1 MTSNFNPQFSKIGEI
16 LVNNGKAT
24 ESGINEALAQQ
35 KTTNDKLGLTLI
47 EMGFIEE
54 DDFTNAYSQQ
64 LGYRKADNFILLEA
78 DSTVAALIPEDF
90 ARENRVLGVSKNDTT
105 IVVAMEDPEDVVAID
120 SIKRLTSLN
129 PDILVVGPTLLEKS
143 LDKVYGDIQKTIE
156 VAETIDSITVVSGEE
171 GSQELVDL
179 SPDKA
184 SDEDAPIVKLVN
196 LIFIESIKERATD
209 IHIEPMEK
217 QVYIRI
223 RVDGVLQTIMTPPV
237 SSLSGLVTR
246 IKILS
251 NLNIAE
257 KRLPQDGRFSI
268 KSPGKDIDIRVS
280 ILPTVYGEKVVMR
293 LLDKTGFDFNLKSL
307 GFPQR
312 NLGTFKKVINQ
323 PYGLVVVSG
332 PTGSGKSTSL
342 YAALKEIKSDRTN
355 ITTVEDPVEYQL
367 DGVNQVQVFEDIG
380 LTFGATLRSILRQDP
395 DVLLIGEIR
404 DEETA
409 DIAVKF
415 ALTGH
420 LVFSTVHAND
430 APGTITRLLDI
441 GIAPFLVGSCLNLVM
456 AQRLVRKICDKCK
469 EGYTPTNEELAL
481 VGLDSSKINGSLFH
495 GKGCADCRNTGY
507 KGRLAIFEMI
517 PMARDL
523 RKLVFDNSNE
533 DEIRQS
539 AINNGMVTLRDAGLE
554 RVLDGTTS
562 VEEILRSTV
571 EELSLIHI

>member
-1 MTSNFNPQFSKIGEI
+1 MSADFNPQFSKLGEI

-24 ESGINEALAQQ
+24 ESGINEALVQQ
-35 KTTNDKLGLTLI
+35 KTTNEKIGTTLI
-47 EMGFIEE
+47 EMGLLEE
-54 DDFTNAYSQQ
+54 DDFTTAYGQQ
-64 LGYRKADNFILLEA
+64 LGYKKADNFILLEA
-78 DSTVAALIPEDF
+78 DSKVAALIPEDF
-90 ARENRVLGVSKNDTT
+90 ARENRVLGVSSNDTT

-129 PDILVVGPTLLEKS
+129 PDILVAGPSLLEKA
-143 LDKVYGDIQKTIE
+143 LDKVYGDIQKTAE
-156 VAETIDSITVVSGEE
+156 VEQTIDSITVVSGDE
-171 GSQELVDL
+171 GSQEEVDL

-184 SDEDAPIVKLVN
+184 SEEDAPIVKLVN
-196 LIFIESIKERATD
+196 LIFQESIKERATD

-223 RVDGVLQTIMTPPV
+223 RIDGVLQTIMTPPIA
-237 SSLSGLVTR
+237 SLSGLVTR

-268 KSPGKDIDIRVS
+268 KAPGKDIDIRVS

-293 LLDKTGFDFNLKSL
+293 LLDKTGFDFNLTSL
-307 GFPQR
+307 GFPKR
-312 NLGTFKKVINQ
+312 NLNTFKKVINQ
-323 PYGLVVVSG
+323 PYGMVVVSG

-342 YAALKEIKSDRTN
+342 YAALKEIKSEKTN

-380 LTFGATLRSILRQDP
+380 LTFGSTLRSILRQDP

-404 DEETA
+404 DGETA

-415 ALTGH
+415 SLTGH

-456 AQRLVRKICDKCK
+456 AQRLVRRICTNCK
-469 EGYTPTNEELAL
+469 EEYKASNEELKL
-481 VGLDSSKINGSLFH
+481 VGLDPSKVDSPLYK
-495 GKGCADCRNTGY
+495 GKGCAECRNTGY

-523 RKLVFDNSNE
+523 RKLVFDNANE

-539 AINNGMVTLRDAGLE
+539 ALDNGMVTLREAGLE

-562 VEEILRSTV
+562 VEEVLRSTV
-571 EELSLIHI
+571 EEL

>member
-1 MTSNFNPQFSKIGEI
+1 MNSNFNPQFSKLGEI
-16 LVNNGKAT
+16 LINNGKAT
-24 ESGINEALAQQ
+24 ESNINEALVQQ
-35 KTTNDKLGLTLI
+35 KTTNDKLGLTLM
-47 EMGFIEE
+47 EMGFIDE

-78 DSTVAALIPEDF
+78 DSSVAALIPEDF
-90 ARENRVLGVSKNDTT
+90 ARENRVLGISKNETT
-105 IVVAMEDPEDVVAID
+105 IVIAMEDPEDVVAID
-120 SIKRLTSLN
+120 SIKRLTSLS
-129 PDILVVGPTLLEKS
+129 PDILVSGPTLLEKS
-143 LDKVYGDIQKTIE
+143 LDKVYGEIQKTAE

-171 GSQELVDL
+171 GSEEVVDL

-196 LIFIESIKERATD
+196 LIFMESIKERATD

-217 QVYIRI
+217 QVYVRIRI
-223 RVDGVLQTIMTPPV
+223 DGVLQTIMTPPV

-456 AQRLVRKICDKCK
+456 AQRLVRKICNKCK
-469 EGYTPTNEELAL
+469 EEYTPTDEELSL
-481 VGLDSSKINGSLFH
+481 VGLDKSKIDGPIFR

-523 RKLVFDNSNE
+523 RKLVFDNANE

-539 AINNGMVTLRDAGLE
+539 ALSNGMTTLRDAGLK

-562 VEEILRSTV
+562 IEEILRSTV
-571 EELSLIHI
+571 EDL

>member
-1 MTSNFNPQFSKIGEI
+1 MSADFNPQFSKIGEI

-24 ESGINEALAQQ
+24 ESGINEGLVQQ
-35 KTTNDKLGLTLI
+35 KTTNEKIGTTLI
-47 EMGFIEE
+47 EMGLIEE
-54 DDFTNAYSQQ
+54 DDFATAYGQQ
-64 LGYRKADNFILLEA
+64 LGYKKADNFILLEA
-78 DSTVAALIPEDF
+78 DSKVAALIPEDF
-90 ARENRVLGVSKNDTT
+90 ARENRVLGVSSSDTT

-120 SIKRLTSLN
+120 SIKRLTNLN
-129 PDILVVGPTLLEKS
+129 PDILVAGPTLLEKA
-143 LDKVYGDIQKTIE
+143 LDKVYGEIQKTAE
-156 VAETIDSITVVSGEE
+156 VEQTIDSITIVSGDE
-171 GSQELVDL
+171 GSQEEVDL

-184 SDEDAPIVKLVN
+184 SEEDAPIVKLVN
-196 LIFIESIKERATD
+196 LIFQESIKERATD
-209 IHIEPMEK
+209 IHIEPMEQ

-223 RVDGVLQTIMTPPV
+223 RIDGVLQTIMTPPIA
-237 SSLSGLVTR
+237 SLSGLVTR

-257 KRLPQDGRFSI
+257 KRLPQDGRFSV

-293 LLDKTGFDFNLKSL
+293 LLDKTGFDFNLTSL
-307 GFPQR
+307 GFPKQ
-312 NLGTFKKVINQ
+312 NLNTFKKVINQ
-323 PYGLVVVSG
+323 PYGMVVVSG

-342 YAALKEIKSDRTN
+342 YAALKEIKSERTN

-380 LTFGATLRSILRQDP
+380 LTFGSTLRSILRQDP

-404 DEETA
+404 DGETA

-415 ALTGH
+415 SLTGH

-456 AQRLVRKICDKCK
+456 AQRLVRRICTNCK
-469 EGYTPTNEELAL
+469 EEYEPTKEELVL
-481 VGLDSSKINGSLFH
+481 VGLEPGKVDGPLYK
-495 GKGCADCRNTGY
+495 GKGCAECRNTGY

-517 PMARDL
+517 PMAREL
-523 RKLVFDNSNE
+523 RKLVFDNANE
-533 DEIRQS
+533 DEIRQT
-539 AINNGMVTLRDAGLE
+539 ALDNGMTTLRDAGLE

-562 VEEILRSTV
+562 VEEVLRSTV
-571 EELSLIHI
+571 EDL

>member
-1 MTSNFNPQFSKIGEI
+1 MSADFNPQFSKIGEI

-24 ESGINEALAQQ
+24 ESGINEGLVQQ
-35 KTTNDKLGLTLI
+35 KTTNEKIGTTLI
-47 EMGFIEE
+47 EMGLIEE
-54 DDFTNAYSQQ
+54 DDFATAYGQQ
-64 LGYRKADNFILLEA
+64 LGYKKADNFILLEA
-78 DSTVAALIPEDF
+78 DSKVAALIPEDF
-90 ARENRVLGVSKNDTT
+90 ARENRVLGVSSSDTT

-120 SIKRLTSLN
+120 SIKRLTNLN
-129 PDILVVGPTLLEKS
+129 PDILIAGPTLLEKA
-143 LDKVYGDIQKTIE
+143 LDKVYGEIQKTAE
-156 VAETIDSITVVSGEE
+156 VEQTIDSITVVSGDE
-171 GSQELVDL
+171 GSQEEVDL

-184 SDEDAPIVKLVN
+184 SEEDAPIVKLVN
-196 LIFIESIKERATD
+196 LIFQESIKERATD
-209 IHIEPMEK
+209 IHIEPMEQ

-223 RVDGVLQTIMTPPV
+223 RIDGVLQTIMTPPIA
-237 SSLSGLVTR
+237 SLSGLVTR

-257 KRLPQDGRFSI
+257 KRLPQDGRFSV

-293 LLDKTGFDFNLKSL
+293 LLDKTGFDFNLTSL
-307 GFPQR
+307 GFPKQ
-312 NLGTFKKVINQ
+312 NLNTFKKVINQ
-323 PYGLVVVSG
+323 PYGMVVVSG

-342 YAALKEIKSDRTN
+342 YAALKEIKSEKTN

-380 LTFGATLRSILRQDP
+380 LTFGSTLRSILRQDP

-404 DEETA
+404 DGETA

-415 ALTGH
+415 SLTGH

-456 AQRLVRKICDKCK
+456 AQRLVRRICTNCK
-469 EGYTPTNEELAL
+469 EEYEPTKEELIL
-481 VGLDSSKINGSLFH
+481 VGLEPGKVDGPLYK
-495 GKGCADCRNTGY
+495 GKGCAECRNTGY

-517 PMARDL
+517 PMAREL
-523 RKLVFDNSNE
+523 RKLVFDNANE
-533 DEIRQS
+533 DEIRQT
-539 AINNGMVTLRDAGLE
+539 ALDNGMTTLRDAGLE

-562 VEEILRSTV
+562 VEEVLRSTV
-571 EELSLIHI
+571 EDL

>member
-1 MTSNFNPQFSKIGEI
+1 MSSNFNPQFAKLGEI
-16 LVNNGKAT
+16 LIKNGKAT
-24 ESGINEALAQQ
+24 ESGVNDALAEQ
-35 KTTNDKLGLTLI
+35 KVTNGKIGTTLI
-47 EMGFIEE
+47 EMGYIEE
-54 DDFTNAYSQQ
+54 DDFTSAYADQ
-64 LGYRKADNFILLEA
+64 LGYRKADNFMLLEA
-78 DSTVAALIPEDF
+78 DSAVASLVPEDF
-90 ARENRVLGVSKNDTT
+90 ARENRVLAVQKSETT
-105 IVVAMEDPEDVVAID
+105 ITVAMEDPEDVVAVD
-120 SIKRLTSLN
+120 SVKRLTNLN
-129 PDILVVGPTLLEKS
+129 PDILVVGPTLLEKA
-143 LDKVYGDIQKTIE
+143 LDKVYGEIQKTAE
-156 VAETIDSITVVSGEE
+156 VAETIDSITVVSGDE
-171 GSQELVDL
+171 GSQEEVDL

-196 LIFIESIKERATD
+196 LIFMESIKERATD
-209 IHIEPMEK
+209 IHVEPMEK

-223 RVDGVLQTIMTPPV
+223 RIDGVLQTIMTPPV
-237 SSLSGLVTR
+237 ASLSGLVTR

-268 KSPGKDIDIRVS
+268 KAPGKDIDIRVS
-280 ILPTVYGEKVVMR
+280 ILPTVYGEKIVMR
-293 LLDKTGFDFNLKSL
+293 LLDKTGFDFNLTSL
-307 GFPQR
+307 GFPKQ
-312 NLGTFKKVINQ
+312 NLGTFKKVIKQ
-323 PYGLVVVSG
+323 PYGMVVVSG

-342 YAALKEIKSDRTN
+342 YAALKEIKSERTN

-380 LTFGATLRSILRQDP
+380 LTFGSTLRSILRQDP

-404 DEETA
+404 DGETA

-456 AQRLVRKICDKCK
+456 AQRLVRRLCNNCK
-469 EGYTPTNEELAL
+469 EEYTPTKEELGL
-481 VGLDSSKINGSLFH
+481 VGLDPSKVPGKLYKA
-495 GKGCADCRNTGY
+495 KGCAECRNTGY

-523 RKLVFDNSNE
+523 RKLVFENANE
-533 DEIRQS
+533 DEIRQAS
-539 AINNGMVTLRDAGLE
+539 LNNGMETLREAGLA

-562 VEEILRSTV
+562 IEEVLRSTV
-571 EELSLIHI
+571 EDL

>member
-1 MTSNFNPQFSKIGEI
+1 MSSNFNPQFAKLGEI
-16 LVNNGKAT
+16 LIQNGKAT
-24 ESGINEALAQQ
+24 ESGVNEALAQQ
-35 KTTNDKLGLTLI
+35 KTTNEKIGMTLI
-47 EMGFIEE
+47 DMGFIEE
-54 DDFTNAYSQQ
+54 DDFTTSYSQQ
-64 LGYRKADNFILLEA
+64 LGIRKADNFVLLEA
-78 DSTVAALIPEDF
+78 DSEVASLVPEDF
-90 ARENRVLGVSKNDTT
+90 ARENRLLAISKNETT

-120 SIKRLTSLN
+120 SIKRLTNLN
-129 PDILVVGPTLLEKS
+129 PDILVSGPTLLEKAM
-143 LDKVYGDIQKTIE
+143 DKVYGEIQKTAE
-156 VAETIDSITVVSGEE
+156 VAETIDSITVISGDE
-171 GSQELVDL
+171 GSQEEVDL
-179 SPDKA
+179 SPEKA

-196 LIFIESIKERATD
+196 LIFQESIKERATD

-223 RVDGVLQTIMTPPV
+223 RIDGVLQTIMTPPI

-257 KRLPQDGRFSI
+257 KRLPQDGRFSV

-293 LLDKTGFDFNLKSL
+293 LLDKTGFDFNLTSL
-307 GFPQR
+307 GFPKK
-312 NLGTFKKVINQ
+312 NLNTFKKVINQ
-323 PYGLVVVSG
+323 PYGMVVVSG

-342 YAALKEIKSDRTN
+342 YAALKEIKSERTN

-367 DGVNQVQVFEDIG
+367 DGVNQVQIFDDIG
-380 LTFGATLRSILRQDP
+380 LSFGSTLRSILRQDP
-395 DVLLIGEIR
+395 DILLIGEIR

-456 AQRLVRKICDKCK
+456 AQRLVRRICEKCK
-469 EGYTPTNEELAL
+469 EEYTPTKEELKL
-481 VGLDSSKINGSLFH
+481 VGLEPENVNGPLCK

-523 RKLVFDNSNE
+523 RKLVFDNANE
-533 DEIRQS
+533 DEIRQ
-539 AINNGMVTLRDAGLE
+539 AALNNEMTTLREAGLA
-554 RVLDGTTS
+554 RVIDGTTS

-571 EELSLIHI
+571 EEL

>member
-1 MTSNFNPQFSKIGEI
+1 
-16 LVNNGKAT
+16 
-24 ESGINEALAQQ
+24 
-35 KTTNDKLGLTLI
+35 
-47 EMGFIEE
+47 
-54 DDFTNAYSQQ
+54 
-64 LGYRKADNFILLEA
+64 
-78 DSTVAALIPEDF
+78 
-90 ARENRVLGVSKNDTT
+90 
-105 IVVAMEDPEDVVAID
+105 
-120 SIKRLTSLN
+120 
-129 PDILVVGPTLLEKS
+129 
-143 LDKVYGDIQKTIE
+143 
-156 VAETIDSITVVSGEE
+156 
-171 GSQELVDL
+171 
-179 SPDKA
+179 
-184 SDEDAPIVKLVN
+184 
-196 LIFIESIKERATD
+196 
-209 IHIEPMEK
+209 MEK

-223 RVDGVLQTIMTPPV
+223 RIDGVLQTIMTPPIA
-237 SSLSGLVTR
+237 SLSGLVTR

-268 KSPGKDIDIRVS
+268 KAPGKDIDIRVS

-293 LLDKTGFDFNLKSL
+293 LLDKTGFDFNLTSL
-307 GFPQR
+307 GFPKR
-312 NLGTFKKVINQ
+312 NLNTFKKVINQ
-323 PYGLVVVSG
+323 PYGMVVVSG

-342 YAALKEIKSDRTN
+342 YAALKEIKSEKTN

-380 LTFGATLRSILRQDP
+380 LTFGSTLRSILRQDP

-404 DEETA
+404 DGETA

-415 ALTGH
+415 SLTGH

-456 AQRLVRKICDKCK
+456 AQRLVRRICTNCK
-469 EGYTPTNEELAL
+469 EEYKASNEELKL
-481 VGLDSSKINGSLFH
+481 VGLDPSKVDSPLYK
-495 GKGCADCRNTGY
+495 GKGCAECRNTGY

-523 RKLVFDNSNE
+523 RKLVFDNANE

-539 AINNGMVTLRDAGLE
+539 ALDNGMVTLREAGLE

-562 VEEILRSTV
+562 VEEVLRSTV
-571 EELSLIHI
+571 EEL

>member
-1 MTSNFNPQFSKIGEI
+1 MSADFNPQFSKLGEI

-24 ESGINEALAQQ
+24 ESGINEALVQQ
-35 KTTNDKLGLTLI
+35 KTTNEKIGTTLI
-47 EMGFIEE
+47 EMGLLEE
-54 DDFTNAYSQQ
+54 DDFTTAYGQQ
-64 LGYRKADNFILLEA
+64 LGYKKADNFILLEA
-78 DSTVAALIPEDF
+78 DSKVAALIPEDF
-90 ARENRVLGVSKNDTT
+90 ARENRVLGVSSNDTT

-129 PDILVVGPTLLEKS
+129 PDILVAGPSLLEKA
-143 LDKVYGDIQKTIE
+143 LDKVYGEIQKTAE
-156 VAETIDSITVVSGEE
+156 VEQTIDSITVVSGDE
-171 GSQELVDL
+171 GSQEEVDL

-184 SDEDAPIVKLVN
+184 SEEDAPIVKLVN
-196 LIFIESIKERATD
+196 LIFQESIKERATD

-223 RVDGVLQTIMTPPV
+223 RIDGVLQTIMTPPIA
-237 SSLSGLVTR
+237 SLSGLVTR

-268 KSPGKDIDIRVS
+268 KAPGKDIDIRVS

-293 LLDKTGFDFNLKSL
+293 LLDKTGFDFNLTSL
-307 GFPQR
+307 GFPKR
-312 NLGTFKKVINQ
+312 NLNTFKKVINQ
-323 PYGLVVVSG
+323 PYGMVVVSG

-342 YAALKEIKSDRTN
+342 YAALKEIKSEKTN

-380 LTFGATLRSILRQDP
+380 LTFGSTLRSILRQDP

-404 DEETA
+404 DGETA

-415 ALTGH
+415 SLTGH

-456 AQRLVRKICDKCK
+456 AQRLVRRICTNCK
-469 EGYTPTNEELAL
+469 EEYKASNEELKL
-481 VGLDSSKINGSLFH
+481 VGLDPSKVDSPLYK
-495 GKGCADCRNTGY
+495 GKGCAECRNTGY

-523 RKLVFDNSNE
+523 RKLVFDNANE

-539 AINNGMVTLRDAGLE
+539 ALDNGMVTLREAGLE

-562 VEEILRSTV
+562 VEEVLRSTV
-571 EELSLIHI
+571 EEL

>member
-1 MTSNFNPQFSKIGEI
+1 MNTEFNPQFSKIGEI
-16 LVNNGKAT
+16 LINNGKIT
-24 ESGINEALAQQ
+24 ESGINEGLAQQ
-35 KTTNDKLGLTLI
+35 KTTNEKLGNTLV
-47 EMGFIEE
+47 EMGLIEE
-54 DDFTNAYSQQ
+54 DDFVNAYGQQ
-64 LGYRKADNFILLEA
+64 LGYKKADNFTLLEA
-78 DSTVAALIPEDF
+78 DSNTASKIPEDF
-90 ARENRVLGVSKNDTT
+90 ARTNRVLAINSTEST
-105 IVVAMEDPEDVVAID
+105 ILVAMEDPEDLEAID
-120 SIKRLTSLN
+120 GIRRLTNLN
-129 PDILVVGPTLLEKS
+129 PDILISGSDLLEKA
-143 LDKVYGDIQKTIE
+143 LDKVYGDIQKTAE

-171 GSQELVDL
+171 GNQELVDL

-196 LIFIESIKERATD
+196 LIFMESIKERATD

-217 QVYIRI
+217 QVYVRIRI
-223 RVDGVLQTIMTPPV
+223 DGVLQTIMTPPV
-237 SSLSGLVTR
+237 ASLSGLVTR

-268 KSPGKDIDIRVS
+268 KAPGKDIDIRVS
-280 ILPTVYGEKVVMR
+280 ILPTIYGEKIVMR
-293 LLDKTGFDFNLKSL
+293 LLDKTGFDFNLTSL
-307 GFPQR
+307 GFPKE
-312 NLGTFKKVINQ
+312 NLGVFKKVINQ
-323 PYGLVVVSG
+323 PYGLVIVSG

-342 YAALKEIKSDRTN
+342 YASLKEIKSDKTN

-380 LTFGATLRSILRQDP
+380 LTFGSTLRSILRQDP
-395 DVLLIGEIR
+395 DTLLIGEIR
-404 DEETA
+404 DGETA

-456 AQRLVRKICDKCK
+456 AQRLVRRTCNNCK
-469 EGYTPTNEELAL
+469 EEYKPTPEELSL
-481 VGLDSSKINGSLFH
+481 VGLEEKRLNGNLFR

-517 PMARDL
+517 PMARNI
-523 RKLVFDNSNE
+523 RKLVFDNANE
-533 DEIRQS
+533 DEIRQAS
-539 AINNGMVTLRDAGLE
+539 LKNGMITLREAGLS
-554 RVLDGTTS
+554 RVLDGTTT
-562 VEEILRSTV
+562 VEEVMRSTV
-571 EELSLIHI
+571 EDL

>member
-1 MTSNFNPQFSKIGEI
+1 MSSNFNPQFSKLGEI
-16 LVNNGKAT
+16 LIHNGKAT
-24 ESGINEALAQQ
+24 ESGVNEALAEQ
-35 KTTNDKLGLTLI
+35 KVTNEKIGVTLI
-47 EMGFIEE
+47 DMGFIEE
-54 DDFTNAYSQQ
+54 DDFTSAYAEQ

-78 DSTVAALIPEDF
+78 DSEVASLIPEDF
-90 ARENRVLGVSKNDTT
+90 ARENKVLAVQKSDTT
-105 IVVAMEDPEDVVAID
+105 ITVAMEDPEDVVAVD
-120 SIKRLTSLN
+120 SVKRFTKLN
-129 PDILVVGPTLLEKS
+129 PDILVAGPSLLEKAM
-143 LDKVYGDIQKTIE
+143 DKVYGEIQKTAE
-156 VAETIDSITVVSGEE
+156 VAETIDSITVVSGDE
-171 GSQELVDL
+171 GSQEEVDL

-196 LIFIESIKERATD
+196 LIFMESIKERATD

-223 RVDGVLQTIMTPPV
+223 RIDGVLQTIMTPPV
-237 SSLSGLVTR
+237 ASLSGLVTR

-268 KSPGKDIDIRVS
+268 KAPGKDIDIRVS
-280 ILPTVYGEKVVMR
+280 ILPTVYGEKIVMR
-293 LLDKTGFDFNLKSL
+293 LLDKTGFDFNLTSL
-307 GFPQR
+307 GFPKQ
-312 NLGTFKKVINQ
+312 NLGTFKKVIKQ
-323 PYGLVVVSG
+323 PYGMVVVSG

-342 YAALKEIKSDRTN
+342 YAALKEIKSERTN

-380 LTFGATLRSILRQDP
+380 LTFGSTLRSILRQDP

-404 DEETA
+404 DGETA

-456 AQRLVRKICDKCK
+456 AQRLVRRLCNNCK
-469 EGYTPTNEELAL
+469 EEYTPTKQELGL
-481 VGLDSSKINGSLFH
+481 VGLDPSRVPGKLYKA
-495 GKGCADCRNTGY
+495 KGCAECRNTGY

-523 RKLVFDNSNE
+523 RKLVFDNANE
-533 DEIRQS
+533 DVIRQTS
-539 AINNGMVTLRDAGLE
+539 LNNGMTTLREAGLA

-562 VEEILRSTV
+562 IEEVLRSTV
-571 EELSLIHI
+571 EDL